1 MYEYTADGRASATA
15 GRDEKAG
22 PGKGGSGTGRV
33 DGLYSMGANKVI
45 ILLSF
50 RNCNTAEGRTD
61 RAEGP
66 QSRFHPLCGYF
77 PHRSRWKPTE
87 GTAGRKAGQIGMWY
101 MYQSPFSNR
110 CRTASAQY
118 LFRDTPA
125 AAAASRSSSFFPFG
139 TRTMIES
146 TFSDRYFS
154 FAFALAGVFPL
165 YFPMVIFYH
174 TNHRT
179 TTDNHRTTTDG

>member
-1 MYEYTADGRASATA
+1 MSIQQRNAPAQPPGEH
-15 GRDEKAG
+15 KKPG
-22 PGKGGSGTGRV
+22 PGKV
-33 DGLYSMGANKVI
+33 DPGPAELMDCTMGANKVI

-66 QSRFHPLCGYF
+66 QSRFHPF
-77 PHRSRWKPTE
+77 VDHRSRWKPTE
-87 GTAGRKAGQIGMWY
+87 GTAGRKAGQIGRWY

-165 YFPMVIFYH
+165 YFPMVRFYH

>member
-1 MYEYTADGRASATA
+1 MSIQQMDVPAQPPEGM
-15 GRDEKAG
+15 KKPV
-22 PGKGGSGTGRV
+22 PGKVDPGPAELMDCTVWVRTRSLYCYLSGIATRQ
-33 DGLYSMGANKVI
+33 
-45 ILLSF
+45 
-50 RNCNTAEGRTD
+50 
-61 RAEGP
+61 RAEP
-66 QSRFHPLCGYF
+66 TAQKARRAFSPLCGYF

>member
-1 MYEYTADGRASATA
+1 MYEYTADGRASTTA
-15 GRDEKAG
+15 GRHEKAG
-22 PGKGGSGTGRV
+22 PGEGGSGTGRV
-33 DGLYSMGANKVI
+33 DGLYNGCEQGHYIAIFPELQHGRGQN
-45 ILLSF
+45 
-50 RNCNTAEGRTD
+50 RPRRRPAE
-61 RAEGP
+61 P
-66 QSRFHPLCGYF
+66 FSPLCGYF
-77 PHRSRWKPTE
+77 PRRSRWKPTE
-87 GTAGRKAGQIGMWY
+87 GTAGRKAGQIGKWY
-101 MYQSPFSNR
+101 MYQFPFSNR

-165 YFPMVIFYH
+165 YFPMVRFYH

-179 TTDNHRTTTDG
+179 TTDNHRTKTDG